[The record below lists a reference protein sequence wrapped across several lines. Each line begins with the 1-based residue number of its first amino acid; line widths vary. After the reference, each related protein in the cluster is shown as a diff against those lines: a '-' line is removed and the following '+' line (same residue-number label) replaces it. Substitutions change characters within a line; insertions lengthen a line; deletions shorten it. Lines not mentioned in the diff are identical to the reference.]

1 MQDPYWGLSSCSR
14 IKLSSNS
21 NIIVQNHNQDSDID
35 TVHLLFKTS
44 SVLLIL
50 VCVCVCV
57 STHLY
62 DFIMCR
68 LMYPPPQSRQ
78 KRIKDLLCC
87 LYNHIHL
94 PFPSYPEPLATSDL
108 FSFSISFSFLRML
121 YKWTLSVCNLWGLA
135 FFSQGNPLQID
146 PGCSVYQYLVLLI
159 AE

>member
-50 VCVCVCV
+50 VCVCV